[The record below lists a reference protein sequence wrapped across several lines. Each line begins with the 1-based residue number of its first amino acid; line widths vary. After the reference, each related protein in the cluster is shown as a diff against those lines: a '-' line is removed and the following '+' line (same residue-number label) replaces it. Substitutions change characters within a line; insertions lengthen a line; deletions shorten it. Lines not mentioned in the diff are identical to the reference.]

1 MMAPKR
7 SSLSFQ
13 TFIRIKFINGGF
25 TGHANGK
32 RQTYQTSEDQL
43 QTKGEWRLREIAE
56 GESGEGFSLVRPSVL
71 PSLKAVKRRSSP
83 TILETPVRVA
93 SAPADGRKNEER
105 ARGRFFIVFTAPSDP
120 SQLHILRYEWR
131 LPELP
136 PRRFRSPSPA
146 A

>member
-43 QTKGEWRLREIAE
+43 QTEGEWRLREIAKVE
-56 GESGEGFSLVRPSVL
+56 WGEGYSLERLSFRP
-71 PSLKAVKRRSSP
+71 
-83 TILETPVRVA
+83 
-93 SAPADGRKNEER
+93 
-105 ARGRFFIVFTAPSDP
+105 
-120 SQLHILRYEWR
+120 
-131 LPELP
+131 
-136 PRRFRSPSPA
+136 
-146 A
+146 